1 MIKENVVLNQ
11 VLANSIYMDVN
22 VDFLE
27 KISGYRSVG
36 VFLSESLAHRT
47 SAYHMRKKND

>member
-11 VLANSIYMDVN
+11 ALANSIYMDMD

-27 KISGYRSVG
+27 KISSYRAVG
-36 VFLSESLAHRT
+36 VFLS
-47 SAYHMRKKND
+47 